1 VLKCCCR
8 DHLASTNCAVMP
20 ECPQVGLLPFGPPVA
35 NNPFLI
41 VQFVRHGNLDG
52 IWELGG
58 PTLNDSIQFNS
69 PNGLT

>member
-1 VLKCCCR
+1 
-8 DHLASTNCAVMP
+8 
-20 ECPQVGLLPFGPPVA
+20 LPFGPPVA